1 MKEKLLFITKGGEHN
16 DDGFSYVLEL
26 AKALNKGVAVLMV
39 YKEKMMQSYE
49 DVMAAVAFAEAGD
62 LKTVE
67 ELMNGQEKA
76 IKEAEQRRIKEL
88 TERARE
94 ASIDITCD
102 VAVRDVAG
110 AIKDFLKDRPN
121 IEMVLLSPNLS
132 EDMGFKAVKKL
143 LKNISKPIV
152 TIRPA
157 KAEV

>member
-1 MKEKLLFITKGGEHN
+1 MKERLLFITKGGEHN

-26 AKALNKGVAVLMV
+26 AKALNKGIAVVMV
-39 YKEKMMQSYE
+39 YKEKMMQE

-94 ASIDITCD
+94 TSIDITCD

-152 TIRPA
+152 TIRPV